1 MGGEENT
8 HLKAMLQNQNQK
20 ILQNQNQQKIL
31 QNQVRDLQAQVSVLI
46 GELTDSKSKERF
58 KVLRGNWRGQNP
70 ESESEPAMMECNQT
84 EEDSEVQN
92 QKIQKET
99 TQLTRNSGVN
109 LHSLNFA
116 SIDCDCDGDSIYGAE
131 SDSEFRFSEF
141 RRIKPE
147 SEA

>member
-84 EEDSEVQN
+84 ETYPARVFISTSSC
-92 QKIQKET
+92 IWF
-99 TQLTRNSGVN
+99 TRT
-109 LHSLNFA
+109 NFPKTA
-116 SIDCDCDGDSIYGAE
+116 
-131 SDSEFRFSEF
+131 
-141 RRIKPE
+141 
-147 SEA
+147 

>member
-1 MGGEENT
+1 MVIAENSHVSNFSPKDSNLQTVNTAKSSYKSFYALIPVRIRTAVRHYKMGGEENT

-70 ESESEPAMMECNQT
+70 ESESEPAMMECN
-84 EEDSEVQN
+84 
-92 QKIQKET
+92 
-99 TQLTRNSGVN
+99 
-109 LHSLNFA
+109 
-116 SIDCDCDGDSIYGAE
+116 
-131 SDSEFRFSEF
+131 
-141 RRIKPE
+141 PE
-147 SEA
+147 Q